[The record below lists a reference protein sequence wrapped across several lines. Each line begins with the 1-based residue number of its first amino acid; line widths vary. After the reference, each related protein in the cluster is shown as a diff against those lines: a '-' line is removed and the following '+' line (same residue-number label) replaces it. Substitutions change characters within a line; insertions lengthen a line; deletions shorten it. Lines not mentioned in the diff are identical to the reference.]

1 MGHGGPIYIIEG
13 SQSHQQATRHHTMS
27 SAAAAKAKRG
37 GVVVSLQGPR
47 PLPVPATTPPP
58 CRPGKR
64 RCVAVVDGG
73 GPRATAGP
81 PVVVYEHT
89 PKVIHARPDEFKA
102 LVQRL
107 TGRRAGGGGQAPSL
121 QRTGGSGGDPLVLT
135 LGRQQQGQGPAVPL
149 RDHHHHTQPAPPSP
163 PSATGFLPSPGSFR
177 LFSPATLQVI
187 QELIS

>member
-1 MGHGGPIYIIEG
+1 
-13 SQSHQQATRHHTMS
+13 MS

-37 GVVVSLQGPR
+37 GVVVSLQGPT

-58 CRPGKR
+58 PPPRPGKR
-64 RCVAVVDGG
+64 RCVAVADGG

-107 TGRRAGGGGQAPSL
+107 TGRAGGGGDGGQEATVLRPAAAAAPSL
-121 QRTGGSGGDPLVLT
+121 QRTGGGGGDPLVLT

-149 RDHHHHTQPAPPSP
+149 IGDHHHTQPAPPSP
-163 PSATGFLPSPGSFR
+163 PSATGFLLSPGSFR

>member
-1 MGHGGPIYIIEG
+1 MPAQYISSRAPSPISKQHG
-13 SQSHQQATRHHTMS
+13 TTMS

-37 GVVVSLQGPR
+37 GVVLSLQGPG
-47 PLPVPATTPPP
+47 
-58 CRPGKR
+58 PGKR
-64 RCVAVVDGG
+64 RRVAVVDGG

-107 TGRRAGGGGQAPSL
+107 TGRAGGGGGGQEATVLRPAAAAAPSL
-121 QRTGGSGGDPLVLT
+121 QRTCGGGDPLVLT
-135 LGRQQQGQGPAVPL
+135 LGRQQQGPGPAVPL
-149 RDHHHHTQPAPPSP
+149 GDHHHHTQPAPPSP
-163 PSATGFLPSPGSFR
+163 PSATGFLLSPGSFR